1 MVLPKYIR
9 HALLDHIV
17 APRPRFVQ
25 SPTQYVSS
33 CEPSNRT
40 NRLTAVSSPAE
51 VTSSQEGAGRRRPG
65 VAVALTVA
73 IASLVLLSAFA
84 GRPAGIVE
92 TAATRFAPADGYR
105 LRYTSVSG
113 TMTGDWAVDRASALL
128 NQGPKQLYSWLGVTK
143 LDWATAVLARLS
155 AVRAD
160 ASGVVR
166 DRSDD
171 FYSISADGIRAEVT
185 IAADGTTQMFVPG
198 RLDLSAAPRQ
208 QAWTS
213 SGLMAVLPPGGKPVV
228 HSYRTDYVSAAA
240 TGAGLDGCIVVTASQ
255 QLDEQQPT
263 TFANT
268 WCPGRGVTSFTHAGT
283 TWTANTDQA
292 AAAPGAVSGFDWST
306 ADRLTF
312 AQRRVNNPGDNLILG
327 LSQTPASL
335 PDGTAVA
342 IQSTTDDLVAID
354 TSAAVPPS
362 RWRSRPGG
370 RPTSLTSLGAVT
382 VVATTDRELVAYGP
396 DGDWRWHAQL
406 SDLTVVPPVRL
417 GDVVAVAGLDGSVSA
432 YDVTT
437 GAERWRTQVGI
448 EIRAPMV
455 VSGDRLVAIDQL
467 GELTCLDATGA
478 QKWSTQANAAELIA
492 VTTGPSPVVVVPGA
506 SVERINAYSLAD
518 GSDAWQVRTPMT
530 ARSLIG
536 LDGQVVVRDG
546 NRTVSLDAAT
556 GGTRWT
562 WDAERTYGGAGGG
575 DRVLLL
581 TGGRLVLLDSAGRQV
596 RDWTV
601 AIGDIDPDNTW
612 LSTSAGHVLLF
623 GQTGMMLGV
632 SR

>member
-1 MVLPKYIR
+1 M
-9 HALLDHIV
+9 
-17 APRPRFVQ
+17 
-25 SPTQYVSS
+25 
-33 CEPSNRT
+33 
-40 NRLTAVSSPAE
+40 SSPAE

-65 VAVALTVA
+65 VAVALTVT
-73 IASLVLLSAFA
+73 IAALVLLSALA
-84 GRPAGIVE
+84 GRPPGLAE
-92 TAATRFAPADGYR
+92 TPATRFAPADGYR
-105 LRYTSVSG
+105 LRYASASG

-171 FYSISADGIRAEVT
+171 FYSIASDGIRAEAS
-185 IAADGTTQMFVPG
+185 IAGDGTAQIFVPG
-198 RLDLSAAPRQ
+198 RLDLSSAPRQ

-213 SGLMAVLPPGGKPVV
+213 SGLFAVLPPGGKPVV
-228 HSYRTDYVSAAA
+228 HSYRTDYTSAAA
-240 TGAGLDGCIVVTASQ
+240 TGAGLSGCIVVTASQ

-268 WCPGRGVTSFTHAGT
+268 WCPGRGVTSFTDAGT

-292 AAAPGAVSGFDWST
+292 LAAPGADAGFDWST
-306 ADRLTF
+306 ADRLDF
-312 AQRRVNNPGDNLILG
+312 EPRRVNNPGDNLILG

-370 RPTSLTSLGAVT
+370 RPTSLTSIGAVT
-382 VVATTDRELVAYGP
+382 VVATTDRELVAYGS
-396 DGDWRWHAQL
+396 DGDWRWHAPL
-406 SDLTVVPPVRL
+406 SDLTVVPPVRI
-417 GDVVAVAGLDGSVSA
+417 GDVVAVAGLDGSVAA

-455 VSGDRLVAIDQL
+455 VSGDRLVVIDQL
-467 GELTCLDATGA
+467 GTLTCLDATGA
-478 QKWSTQANAAELIA
+478 RRWSTEANVAALIA
-492 VTTGPSPVVVVPGA
+492 VSTGPSPVVVVPGE
-506 SVERINAYSLAD
+506 SVARINGYSIAD
-518 GSDAWQVRTPMT
+518 GAEAWQVRTTMT

-562 WDAERTYGGAGGG
+562 WEAERTYNGAGGG

-581 TGGRLVLLDSAGRQV
+581 TGGRLVLLDAAGRQV
-596 RDWTV
+596 REWNV
-601 AIGDIDPDNTW
+601 AIGTVDAGNTW
-612 LSTSAGHVLLF
+612 LSTSPGHVLLF
-623 GQTGMMLGV
+623 GATGMMLGV